1 MNMKAHLFRGIFGVE
16 NVEYN
21 EGNRLEAKW
30 YYSDIRLGFME
41 IELWSRVYEN
51 SVLDREDF
59 FARKKKKE
67 LKGILKFNFLNFYLK
82 CVENA

>member
-1 MNMKAHLFRGIFGVE
+1 MSITREIGWKRN
-16 NVEYN
+16 
-21 EGNRLEAKW
+21 
-30 YYSDIRLGFME
+30 DIIQISGWDLWK
-41 IELWSRVYEN
+41 LSWSRVYEN